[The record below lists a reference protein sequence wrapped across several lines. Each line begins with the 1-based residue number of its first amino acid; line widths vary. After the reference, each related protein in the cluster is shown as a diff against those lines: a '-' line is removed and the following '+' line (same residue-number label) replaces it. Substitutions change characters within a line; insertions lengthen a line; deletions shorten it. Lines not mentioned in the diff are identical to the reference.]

1 MSDHTIAYNLNIED
15 VRIDKGNG
23 GKDRVSVTYVG
34 RNGHAEQS
42 NDLKSEDMTDVLACC
57 QEIARAI
64 FKNEFRLNAAV
75 DLRFELIDDKGISI
89 WHTKPN
95 MFLKMPLKMDMHWS
109 CSHLRENYKS
119 FTTLGMVQA
128 PEELQLHGSSLGTL
142 QLARLLMDSM
152 ATGVEFMG
160 NIMYMRDTVDHDTKA
175 AEAT

>member
-1 MSDHTIAYNLNIED
+1 MSHDTITYNLNIED
-15 VRIDKGNG
+15 VRIDKDDN
-23 GKDRVSVTYVG
+23 GKDRVTVTYVG
-34 RNGHAEQS
+34 KDGRDEQS
-42 NDLKSEDMTDVLACC
+42 SELASEEMPDVLACC

-64 FKNEFRLNAAV
+64 FRSEFRLNAAV
-75 DLRFELIDDKGISI
+75 DLRFELLDDKGISI

-95 MFLKMPLKMDMHWS
+95 MFLKVPLKMDMHWS

-128 PEELQLHGSSLGTL
+128 PEELQLDGSSLGTL
-142 QLARLLMDSM
+142 ELTRLLMDSM